1 MGGASTP
8 LPVCVNDSLALSAG
22 ERMSAQEALSL
33 GLISKVFPTESL
45 VDEAIQLG
53 ERISGF
59 SKIAV
64 AMCKEA
70 VNAAEQ
76 LPLNEGI
83 RRKVYFCYF
92 FLRNQEWSAFYYTP
106 RLCLR
111 DYYSHTLSLSLS
123 LSIMVCRIEV

>member
-1 MGGASTP
+1 
-8 LPVCVNDSLALSAG
+8 
-22 ERMSAQEALSL
+22 MSAEEALSL
-33 GLISKVFPTESL
+33 GLVSRVFPTETL

-76 LPLNEGI
+76 LPLNEGSLAVVRPVFPWI
-83 RRKVYFCYF
+83 SLYTLGNLCILSVY
-92 FLRNQEWSAFYYTP
+92 LRILVPGVQ
-106 RLCLR
+106 
-111 DYYSHTLSLSLS
+111 D
-123 LSIMVCRIEV
+123 

>member
-1 MGGASTP
+1 
-8 LPVCVNDSLALSAG
+8 
-22 ERMSAQEALSL
+22 MSAQEALSL
-33 GLISKVFPTESL
+33 GLISRVFPTESL

-76 LPLNEGI
+76 LPLNEGLLNAWVKSMFI
-83 RRKVYFCYF
+83 RSCLSMLVYDTLQCPNRTLKLLYNCENTRVFAY
-92 FLRNQEWSAFYYTP
+92 LKLY
-106 RLCLR
+106 
-111 DYYSHTLSLSLS
+111 LSL
-123 LSIMVCRIEV
+123 CRAEV

>member
-1 MGGASTP
+1 
-8 LPVCVNDSLALSAG
+8 
-22 ERMSAQEALSL
+22 MSAQEALSL
-33 GLISKVFPTESL
+33 GLISRVFPSDSL
-45 VDEAIQLG
+45 VDEAVKLG

-83 RRKVYFCYF
+83 VINSK
-92 FLRNQEWSAFYYTP
+92 
-106 RLCLR
+106 
-111 DYYSHTLSLSLS
+111 
-123 LSIMVCRIEV
+123 